1 MFIFDTDIY
10 TNVIEIPLRNIVKSF
25 EKIRRDQFTTTI
37 NIGEV
42 YYGLMK
48 ASNRTSLLK
57 LFEAALLP
65 RATILPF
72 DFPAAKKYGEIRS
85 FLEKRGTPLAHADL
99 QIASIALSM
108 NMTLITGNL
117 KHFQRVP
124 KLNAENWL
132 IWFRPHGVYHL
143 ERFFLVLISL

>member
-10 TNVIEIPLRNIVKSF
+10 TNVMRKIPSETLLNRLKKVP
-25 EKIRRDQFTTTI
+25 RRDQFTTTI
-37 NIGEV
+37 TISEV
-42 YYGLMK
+42 YYGLNK
-48 ASNRTSLLK
+48 ASNKTRLHK
-57 LFEAALLP
+57 IFEEVLLP

-72 DFPAAKKYGEIRS
+72 NFSAAKKYGDIRC
-85 FLEKRGTPLAHADL
+85 FLEKQGTPLAHADV

-124 KLNAENWL
+124 QLSVENWL
-132 IWFRPHGVYHL
+132 I
-143 ERFFLVLISL
+143 

>member
-10 TNVIEIPLRNIVKSF
+10 TNVLRKIPSETLLSRLK
-25 EKIRRDQFTTTI
+25 KLPRRDQFTTTI
-37 NIGEV
+37 TIGEV

-48 ASNRTSLLK
+48 ASNKTRLLK
-57 LFEAALLP
+57 LFEDVLLP
-65 RATILPF
+65 RTTILPF
-72 DFPAAKKYGEIRS
+72 DFSAAKKYGEIRS
-85 FLEKRGTPLAHADL
+85 FLEKQGTPLAHADL

-124 KLNAENWL
+124 KLSVENWL
-132 IWFRPHGVYHL
+132 IP
-143 ERFFLVLISL
+143 

>member
-1 MFIFDTDIY
+1 VFIFDTDVY
-10 TNVIEIPLRNIVKSF
+10 TNVLRKNPS
-25 EKIRRDQFTTTI
+25 EKLLNRLKKVPRRDQFTTAITI
-37 NIGEV
+37 AEA

-48 ASNRTSLLK
+48 SSNMTRLLK
-57 LFEAALLP
+57 HFETVLLP

-72 DFPAAKKYGEIRS
+72 DFSAAKKYGEIRS
-85 FLEKRGTPLAHADL
+85 FLEKQGAPLAHPDL

-124 KLNAENWL
+124 QLSVENWL
-132 IWFRPHGVYHL
+132 NG
-143 ERFFLVLISL
+143 

>member
-1 MFIFDTDIY
+1 MTYFIDLLDIYLFMRRLY
-10 TNVIEIPLRNIVKSF
+10 TNVMRKIPSETLLNRLKKVPRRN
-25 EKIRRDQFTTTI
+25 QFTTTI
-37 NIGEV
+37 TIGEV

-48 ASNRTSLLK
+48 ASNRTRLLK
-57 LFEAALLP
+57 LFEAVLLP

-72 DFPAAKKYGEIRS
+72 DFSASKKYGEIRS
-85 FLEKRGTPLAHADL
+85 FLEKKGTPLAHADL

-124 KLNAENWL
+124 KLSVENWL
-132 IWFRPHGVYHL
+132 MEKREG
-143 ERFFLVLISL
+143 S

>member
-1 MFIFDTDIY
+1 MFIFDTDIF
-10 TNVIEIPLRNIVKSF
+10 TNVMRKIPSETLLNRLKKVP
-25 EKIRRDQFTTTI
+25 RRDQFTTTI
-37 NIGEV
+37 TIGEV

-57 LFEAALLP
+57 LFESVLLP

-72 DFPAAKKYGEIRS
+72 AFSAAKKYGEIRS
-85 FLEKRGTPLAHADL
+85 FLEKQGTPLAHADL

-117 KHFQRVP
+117 KHFKRVP
-124 KLNAENWL
+124 KLAVENWL
-132 IWFRPHGVYHL
+132 I
-143 ERFFLVLISL
+143 